1 MKNSIKNSIIA
12 LWLVAVLVSSTGFSL
27 HTTYC
32 FCMNQYETSLFTTE
46 HACQKS
52 HEEDADM
59 ANLHPCCKKA
69 LALKK
74 AKECGK
80 KQGGC
85 TQKTTKFVK
94 ADLKFLEFKKTELPN
109 IAFEAVL
116 KAPFP
121 SIFSQKIA
129 ANYAALPIIA
139 DRAPPPYFGRRLL
152 NFIQVYR
159 L

>member
-1 MKNSIKNSIIA
+1 MKNIVKNSIVA

-52 HEEDADM
+52 RESDADM
-59 ANLHPCCKKA
+59 AGLHPCCKKA

-74 AKECGK
+74 AKECNE

-85 TQKTTKFVK
+85 TKKTTKFVK
-94 ADLKFLEFKKTELPN
+94 ADLKCLEFKTTELPK

-116 KAPFP
+116 KTPFL
-121 SIFSQKIA
+121 SVFSPKIA

-139 DRAPPPYFGRRLL
+139 DRAPPQYFGRRLL

-159 L
+159 I

>member
-1 MKNSIKNSIIA
+1 MKNIIKNSIVA

-32 FCMNQYETSLFTTE
+32 FCMNQYETSLFITE
-46 HACQKS
+46 HACKKS
-52 HEEDADM
+52 HENDGDRTG
-59 ANLHPCCKKA
+59 LHACCKKA

-74 AKECGK
+74 AKECGE

-85 TQKTTKFVK
+85 TKKTTKFVK

-109 IAFEAVL
+109 IIFEAVL
-116 KAPFP
+116 KTPF
-121 SIFSQKIA
+121 SLIFSPKMV
-129 ANYAALPIIA
+129 ANYAALPILV
-139 DRAPPPYFGRRLL
+139 DRAPPQYFGRWLL

>member
-1 MKNSIKNSIIA
+1 MKNIVKNSIVA

-52 HEEDADM
+52 HEDDADM
-59 ANLHPCCKKA
+59 AGLHPCCKKA

-74 AKECGK
+74 AKECRE

-85 TQKTTKFVK
+85 TKKTTKFVK
-94 ADLKFLEFKKTELPN
+94 ADLKFLELKKTELPK

-116 KAPFP
+116 NT
-121 SIFSQKIA
+121 SFSSVFSPKPA

-139 DRAPPPYFGRRLL
+139 DRAPPQYYGRRLL

-159 L
+159 I

>member
-32 FCMNQYETSLFTTE
+32 FCMNQYETSLFITE
-46 HACQKS
+46 HACKKA
-52 HEEDADM
+52 HEDDANM
-59 ANLHPCCKKA
+59 AGLHACCKKA

-74 AKECGK
+74 AKECGE

-85 TQKTTKFVK
+85 TKKTTKFVK
-94 ADLKFLEFKKTELPN
+94 ADLKCLEFKKTELPN

-116 KAPFP
+116 KMPFL
-121 SIFSQKIA
+121 SIFSPKIA
-129 ANYAALPIIA
+129 SNYAAIPIIS
-139 DRAPPPYFGRRLL
+139 DRAPPQYFGRSLL

>member
-1 MKNSIKNSIIA
+1 MKNSIKNSIVA
-12 LWLVAVLVSSTGFSL
+12 LWLVAVLVASTGFSL

-46 HACQKS
+46 HACQKARTAA
-52 HEEDADM
+52 ADLTG
-59 ANLHPCCKKA
+59 LHPCCRKA

-74 AKECGK
+74 AKECSE

-85 TQKTTKFVK
+85 TKKTTKFVK
-94 ADLKFLEFKKTELPN
+94 ADLKFLEFKKTELPT
-109 IAFEAVL
+109 IAFETVL
-116 KAPFP
+116 KTPFF
-121 SIFSQKIA
+121 SIFSPKIVA
-129 ANYAALPIIA
+129 QYAALPIFV
-139 DRAPPPYFGRRLL
+139 DRAPPQYFGRWLL

>member
-1 MKNSIKNSIIA
+1 MKNIVKNSIVA
-12 LWLVAVLVSSTGFSL
+12 LWLVAVLVASTGFSL

-52 HEEDADM
+52 HEDDADM
-59 ANLHPCCKKA
+59 VGLHPCCKKA

-74 AKECGK
+74 AKECNQ

-94 ADLKFLEFKKTELPN
+94 ADLKCLEFQETELSN
-109 IAFEAVL
+109 TVFEAVL
-116 KAPFP
+116 KSPFRFV
-121 SIFSQKIA
+121 FSPKTV
-129 ANYAALPIIA
+129 ANYAIFPIIA
-139 DRAPPPYFGRRLL
+139 DRVPPQYFGRWLL

>member
-1 MKNSIKNSIIA
+1 MKNIIKNSIVA

-52 HEEDADM
+52 HDNDADM
-59 ANLHPCCKKA
+59 VGLHACCKKA

-74 AKECGK
+74 AKECGE

-85 TQKTTKFVK
+85 TKKTTKFVK

-109 IAFEAVL
+109 IAFEAIL
-116 KAPFP
+116 KTPFFP
-121 SIFSQKIA
+121 IFSPKTA
-129 ANYAALPIIA
+129 TNYADFPILV
-139 DRAPPPYFGRRLL
+139 DRAPPQYFGRWLL

>member
-1 MKNSIKNSIIA
+1 MKNIVKNSIVA
-12 LWLVAVLVSSTGFSL
+12 LWLISVLVASTGFSL

-32 FCMNQYETSLFTTE
+32 FCMNQSQTSLFTTE

-52 HEEDADM
+52 HEDDADLSG
-59 ANLHPCCKKA
+59 LHSCCKKA

-74 AKECGK
+74 AKECNE

-85 TQKTTKFVK
+85 TKKTTKFVK
-94 ADLKFLEFKKTELPN
+94 ADLKCLEFKKTELPS

-116 KAPFP
+116 KSPFLLL
-121 SIFSQKIA
+121 FSPKIA
-129 ANYAALPIIA
+129 TNYVAPLLIA
-139 DRAPPPYFGRRLL
+139 DRAPPQYFGRRLL